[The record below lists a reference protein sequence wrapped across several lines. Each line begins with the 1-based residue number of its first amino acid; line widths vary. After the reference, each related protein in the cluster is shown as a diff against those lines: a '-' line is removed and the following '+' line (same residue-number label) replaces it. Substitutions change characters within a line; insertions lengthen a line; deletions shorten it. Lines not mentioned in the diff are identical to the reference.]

1 MAGGLFHYKLDKSD
15 DRAYSLKKEDYPR
28 LPLFDPN
35 APAPKRRYLNEVF
48 LLVLDNI
55 PTWRSMSAT
64 YAVDAPKARNSSVR
78 SEDEEEAKD
87 SGEEG
92 PIGGSAP
99 DLE

>member
-1 MAGGLFHYKLDKSD
+1 MLS
-15 DRAYSLKKEDYPR
+15 
-28 LPLFDPN
+28 
-35 APAPKRRYLNEVF
+35 
-48 LLVLDNI
+48 
-55 PTWRSMSAT
+55 TT
-64 YAVDAPKARNSSVR
+64 YAVDAPKARNSSVG